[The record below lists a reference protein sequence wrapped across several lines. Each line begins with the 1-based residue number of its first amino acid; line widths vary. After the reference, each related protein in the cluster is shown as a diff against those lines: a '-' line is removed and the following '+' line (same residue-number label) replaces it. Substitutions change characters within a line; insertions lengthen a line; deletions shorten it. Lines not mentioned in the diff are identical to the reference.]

1 MKSVIISA
9 MAFLAALVA
18 HNANADVS
26 YGSAVGD
33 IFYTEANTK
42 QDVGLSAFGL
52 TNVDSDRVSVV
63 GVGSVTGYDSTVIDL
78 GFVDSSVIGNAKLK
92 QQFNVNVSS
101 SWQLTDTSKRTRK
114 TGTCLFVS
122 VSAGAQ
128 WGGDAHV
135 TFDEQRWR
143 YSSDKFDTTDTIRTY
158 ASYIGESE
166 QKVVD
171 VYNAG
176 EDLLKDVQG
185 FTPDY
190 IEGYTKHHYSEFKN
204 KTNYTASIKLT
215 LKF

>member
-1 MKSVIISA
+1 MKSVIISV

-114 TGTCLFVS
+114 TGTGLFVS

-135 TFDEQRWR
+135 TFDEQRWA
-143 YSSDKFDTTDTIRTY
+143 YDSDGYDTTDAVRQAAALQGQTEDEVVADYNRYVPNDTIGG
-158 ASYIGESE
+158 YI
-166 QKVVD
+166 
-171 VYNAG
+171 
-176 EDLLKDVQG
+176 
-185 FTPDY
+185 
-190 IEGYTKHHYSEFKN
+190 KHHHNEFKN